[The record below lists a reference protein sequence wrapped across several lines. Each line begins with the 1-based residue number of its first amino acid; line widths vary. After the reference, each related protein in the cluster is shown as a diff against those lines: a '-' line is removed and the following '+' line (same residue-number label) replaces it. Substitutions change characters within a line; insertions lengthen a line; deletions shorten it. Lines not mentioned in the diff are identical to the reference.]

1 MGGNRR
7 VGLATRSGVRPRAAM
22 RAVHGV
28 LTPCQSEQLLWQGSP
43 RKIRGI
49 YATGTASTAGR
60 YHELSNDTS
69 FRLLGT
75 SNNGRFCRVMGHNVG
90 AVFNLVAVFTAPSRP
105 LLRLN
110 CRGTSPSCRGEP
122 FQRHQ
127 AANVVGQVLGS
138 RSWRAPAPC
147 QSCARAGPADAQAP
161 LKHTYG
167 VLNMP
172 GA

>member
-1 MGGNRR
+1 MRVLVSKVYTRSQDAELCPMGGIDVWGWRR
-7 VGLATRSGVRPRAAM
+7 GQACAPGPPCAPYTAFSPHVSRSSFFGKVPRVKYAGFTRHALHPLQAGIMSSNALTILPSG
-22 RAVHGV
+22 
-28 LTPCQSEQLLWQGSP
+28 
-43 RKIRGI
+43 
-49 YATGTASTAGR
+49 
-60 YHELSNDTS
+60 
-69 FRLLGT
+69 LGT

-147 QSCARAGPADAQAP
+147 Q
-161 LKHTYG
+161 
-167 VLNMP
+167 
-172 GA
+172 